1 MIAHPSLPAEHA
13 TIRLPDYLLTRLSN
27 DDNMAKS
34 LSTFALEMASSAM
47 ILGMATSRSLILIDE
62 VGSSPGCN

>member
-1 MIAHPSLPAEHA
+1 
-13 TIRLPDYLLTRLSN
+13 
-27 DDNMAKS
+27 MAKS

-62 VGSSPGCN
+62 VEYVGNLN